1 MIEITRNTR
10 IYVHYSVIYK
20 GISLG
25 GKKCMTQNTNLH
37 SGYST
42 RYITIKIYNIGT
54 CPVVKTPCF
63 HWGGMGWIPGWGTKI
78 PACHVVWPKRKK
90 EREKERKKERK
101 LQYYVMWGEK
111 AGYGTS
117 LSITATAL
125 ENKTYTYI
133 HTTLKQ
139 WLPLV
144 TRMMI
149 IIFFFILIYKTYSLQ
164 RVNCAFFN

>member
-101 LQYYVMWGEK
+101 KATVLCYVGGKSRIWNFIK
-111 AGYGTS
+111 YNCNC
-117 LSITATAL
+117 IRKQ
-125 ENKTYTYI
+125 NIYI
-133 HTTLKQ
+133 HTYNAKTV
-139 WLPLV
+139 V
-144 TRMMI
+144 T
-149 IIFFFILIYKTYSLQ
+149 SGH
-164 RVNCAFFN
+164 